1 MRKTLVIT
9 GASAGIG
16 LSIAEY
22 FLSQGFDVVNLSR
35 SKPDLEGVK
44 HFSVDLS
51 EQEELERILPE
62 LKSYL
67 SGENQITLIH
77 NAFSYCADSVSE
89 FDKELVDKSF
99 QVALLAPM
107 KLNQALLPLMSSG
120 SSILF
125 IGSTLS
131 EKAVSGAMSYST
143 LKHATIGLM
152 RSVAQDLISYDR
164 IHTVCLCPGFTRT
177 KMLEDHLK
185 RQNAL
190 DTVTEKVLFKRLLEP
205 EEIAKL
211 TFFCSGNPSIN
222 GSVIHANLGQL
233 ES

>member
-9 GASAGIG
+9 GASVGIG
-16 LSIAEY
+16 FSIAEH

-35 SKPDLEGVK
+35 RKPSLEGVK

-51 EQEELERILPE
+51 DLEELERVLPDI
-62 LKSYL
+62 KSYL
-67 SGENQITLIH
+67 SGESQITLIH

-89 FDKELVDKSF
+89 FDRDLIEKSF

-107 KLNQALLPLMSSG
+107 KLNQALLPLMGPG

-152 RSVAQDLISYDR
+152 RSVAQDLGVYDR

-177 KMLEDHLK
+177 KMLEEHLE

-211 TFFCSGNPSIN
+211 AFFCSGNPSVN
-222 GSVIHANLGQL
+222 GSVIHANLGQV